1 MTRWSKFKAF
11 CLEHG
16 SRIPRQ
22 GATVLRVLPLL
33 GRPFSVA
40 ARRSSPLRM
49 GLAGVAVLGAIASHA
64 NEPLDAD
71 QQSLFPGLESA
82 RSALGLP
89 AELQGTGER
98 TFKILEIQN
107 ISGNDPFN
115 EQQPLLNFNGQ
126 VVGSVADLLALI
138 QGQQNINVGGGN
150 GDVCNPATQTSGVFT
165 AFVNNFNFFED
176 IGDGSIDFDALT
188 GVCQLLSDTNGD
200 MLFFTYPAIDTAI
213 DRTDL
218 VGRRFIFDAIR
229 LDGQLVSVG
238 DAGNPNFFR
247 LGRRNLRLRDPDTG
261 RVFTFDI
268 DIQRVAGRSDIID
281 VVDVLGTPRQV
292 QAIVDTPIFTFTV
305 FAITEG

>member
-1 MTRWSKFKAF
+1 
-11 CLEHG
+11 
-16 SRIPRQ
+16 
-22 GATVLRVLPLL
+22 
-33 GRPFSVA
+33 
-40 ARRSSPLRM
+40 
-49 GLAGVAVLGAIASHA
+49 
-64 NEPLDAD
+64 
-71 QQSLFPGLESA
+71 
-82 RSALGLP
+82 
-89 AELQGTGER
+89 
-98 TFKILEIQN
+98 
-107 ISGNDPFN
+107 
-115 EQQPLLNFNGQ
+115 
-126 VVGSVADLLALI
+126 
-138 QGQQNINVGGGN
+138 
-150 GDVCNPATQTSGVFT
+150 PATQTSGVFT